1 MRALVSVY
9 NSGLAA
15 RLLGAGVHYLSSADD
30 EELELMPGA
39 QQESEI
45 AGK

>member
-1 MRALVSVY
+1 MRALVSIW
-9 NSGLAA
+9 LAA
-15 RLLGAGVHYLSSADD
+15 RFLGAGVHYLSSAD
-30 EELELMPGA
+30 EELELVPGA